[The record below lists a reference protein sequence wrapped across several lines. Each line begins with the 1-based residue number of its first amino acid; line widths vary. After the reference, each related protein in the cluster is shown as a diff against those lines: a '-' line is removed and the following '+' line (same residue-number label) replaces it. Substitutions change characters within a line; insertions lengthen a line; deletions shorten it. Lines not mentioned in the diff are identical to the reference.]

1 MLDIKNELEKYN
13 LDFETYESILQDCS
27 NKAKKVNGFEL
38 DWADI
43 VEKYNL
49 DIHYDSL
56 RKATQTIFG
65 SAFTNEYFKW
75 KESQQ
80 RSATDD
86 KYLKE
91 LIAQQQELRKEKRKL
106 FDERRELNKLI
117 DAQGRKESFLE
128 MVGRIISENIE
139 PYEFKTNPSPA
150 VNIDSDNSMI
160 IHLTDLHTGI
170 GINNYFNKF
179 NNEILEQRLDD
190 YLENIFK
197 IQKLHN
203 SSEAYIIISEI
214 VSGLIHETLRIENN
228 EDVISQ
234 FKTAAQYISG
244 FIHALSEKFDK
255 VHIYVTP
262 GNHSRLSPKKE
273 LSLKGENLD
282 NLLPF
287 YLNAKFQN
295 SKNVFIYENF
305 IDSEIAE
312 FNVRGNIVQA
322 SHGDKDSP
330 VTVVQ
335 KFTMMTG
342 IQPDLVYLGHRHTN
356 GLTTVYDTKVIESG
370 CVSGTDN
377 YAINIRRTNKP
388 EQTVSII
395 NKNGLV
401 CLYDVALN

>member
-1 MLDIKNELEKYN
+1 MFNIEKELTKYN
-13 LDFETYESILQDCS
+13 LEPETYENILRDCS
-27 NKAKKVNGFEL
+27 TKVHKVAGFEL

-49 DIHYDSL
+49 GIHYDSL
-56 RKATQTIFG
+56 RKASQTIFG
-65 SAFTNEYFKW
+65 SVFATEYFKW
-75 KESQQ
+75 KESQNPV
-80 RSATDD
+80 DD
-86 KYLKE
+86 SYLKE
-91 LIAQQQELRKEKRKL
+91 ITLQKQEIQKEKRKL
-106 FDERRELNKLI
+106 FDERNELNKLI
-117 DAQGRKESFLE
+117 REQARKESFLE
-128 MVGRIISENIE
+128 MVGRVIGEHVE
-139 PYEFKTNPSPA
+139 PYEFNTDTSPSID
-150 VNIDSDNSMI
+150 IDSDNSMI
-160 IHLTDLHTGI
+160 VHLTDLHTGI
-170 GINNYFNKF
+170 GIDNYFNKF
-179 NNEILEQRLDD
+179 NNDILGHRLEE
-190 YLENIFK
+190 YLQEIFK
-197 IQKLHN
+197 IQDLHN
-203 SSEAYIIISEI
+203 TSEVYVIISEI

-234 FKTAAQYISG
+234 FKTAAHYISV
-244 FIHALSEKFDK
+244 FIRALSERFNE
-255 VHIYVTP
+255 VHIYITP

-287 YLNAKFQN
+287 YLDAKFQN

-330 VTVVQ
+330 ATVVQ
-335 KFTMMTG
+335 KFTMLTG
-342 IQPDLVYLGHRHTN
+342 VKPDLIYLGHRHTN

-377 YAINIRRTNKP
+377 HALNYRLRNKP

-401 CLYDVALN
+401 CLYDVTLD